1 VVSVPL
7 RGPSSAKIDLP
18 GLHGNA
24 LSESYELMGLEP
36 REDFA
41 ASLRLPSPLE
51 YLPDDR
57 LGDKGVHVWL
67 KRDDLI
73 HPEVPGNKW
82 RKLKYNLTEAGKQKS
97 DTLLTFGGAYSN
109 HIRATAAMGHYRQL
123 STIGVIRGEQH
134 LPLNPSLAY
143 AVDQGMRLRYM
154 DRDTYRRKSDPD
166 VIADLRQEFG
176 PFYLLP
182 EGGTNELAVR
192 GCAEIPAEIEM
203 DFDVICCPCGTGGT
217 LAGIA
222 GGLESGQVAI
232 GFSALKG
239 GEFLARDVAGLQIQA
254 FGVSSD
260 NWEINYDYHFG
271 GFAKRTHLL
280 DAFVADFFRRHELTL
295 EWVYVAKMMYGIY
308 ELAERGNFGPGTR
321 IVAVI
326 TGPPGMD

>member
-1 VVSVPL
+1 
-7 RGPSSAKIDLP
+7 
-18 GLHGNA
+18 
-24 LSESYELMGLEP
+24 MGFEP

-51 YLPDDR
+51 YLPDDC
-57 LGDKGVHVWL
+57 LGEKGVHIWL

-82 RKLKYNLTEAGKQKS
+82 RKLKYNLAEADKQKH

-109 HIRATAAMGHYRQL
+109 HIRATAAMGRYRGL

-143 AVDQGMRLRYM
+143 AVNQGMQLRYM
-154 DRDTYRRKSDPD
+154 DRSTYRRKSDTD

-182 EGGTNELAVR
+182 EGGTNELAVY

-222 GGLESGQVAI
+222 GGLESEQRAI

-239 GEFLARDVAGLQIQA
+239 GEFLAKDVAGLQLRA
-254 FGVSSD
+254 FGASSD
-260 NWEINYDYHFG
+260 NWEIEYDFHFG
-271 GFAKRTHLL
+271 GFAKKTSRL
-280 DAFVADFFRRHELTL
+280 DAFIAEFSRRNGFTL

-308 ELAERGNFGPGTR
+308 ELAERGDFCPGTR
-321 IVAVI
+321 IIAVI
-326 TGPPGMD
+326 TGPPRMD